1 MDLNEHG
8 LTESERFLKRLGVT
22 HVLLPP
28 RPSTA
33 PQSGPAPGD
42 GTGAQPAPP
51 DRSHSPAPATGS
63 QPLPALLRALFHG
76 KHGPLRTMWTY
87 CGLHQDMQC
96 PDIPPRLVVFRKIQE
111 TVCSHL
117 KWSPGDISS
126 WPMDI
131 EAELFR
137 AGLEHF
143 RPRTALVFQERGEA
157 ESGRIGGCVAALK
170 QAGCHVVMLPCLDEM
185 ARGNQQ
191 LKNEAWKIL
200 QTIPA

>member
-8 LTESERFLKRLGVT
+8 LTESERTLKRLGVT
-22 HVLLPP
+22 HILVAPHPFISDAPLPAPGTEPSTQVLPP
-28 RPSTA
+28 ARPDT
-33 PQSGPAPGD
+33 SGPAKV
-42 GTGAQPAPP
+42 
-51 DRSHSPAPATGS
+51 SP
-63 QPLPALLRALFHG
+63 PLPGLLRALFHG

-87 CGLHQDMQC
+87 HGLHEDMQSAE
-96 PDIPPRLVVFRKIQE
+96 IPPRLAVFRKIQE

-117 KWSPGDISS
+117 KWSPEEICS

-131 EAELFR
+131 EDELFR
-137 AGLEHF
+137 KGLKHF
-143 RPRTALVFQERGEA
+143 RPRTVLLFQDRGDGEPA
-157 ESGRIGGCVAALK
+157 RIQSRVAALD
-170 QAGCHVVMLPCLDEM
+170 QAGCLIVKLPCLDEM